1 MHEERSDASLK
12 VPVDSMQQCHTI
24 PLHCTC
30 RTLIRT
36 SWELSLGVPSVPSRG
51 RQVGDKE
58 SPSCSCLLAESQ
70 VSPSKIPT
78 PLQGINSGLAV
89 CLRWS
94 IYTALAH
101 HKRGATSGVGSN
113 QVCYHIAKISIR
125 VVEEYTVHDAD

>member
-1 MHEERSDASLK
+1 MNYKVGANLSSVHEEQSDASLK
-12 VPVDSMQQCHTI
+12 MPVDSRQQCYTV

-51 RQVGDKE
+51 RQVGDRE

-78 PLQGINSGLAV
+78 PLRTPVRSDAAEVAAGVSFNCDGNAHVVQGE
-89 CLRWS
+89 
-94 IYTALAH
+94 
-101 HKRGATSGVGSN
+101 TSP
-113 QVCYHIAKISIR
+113 
-125 VVEEYTVHDAD
+125 